1 LITEPAVL
9 ILDKHKMWGLFS
21 KDPAKDFAFE
31 IGEQI
36 GQVTVKIILTMFKK
50 YSYICRVK

>member
-1 LITEPAVL
+1 M

-36 GQVTVKIILTMFKK
+36 GQVTVKITLSVFKN
-50 YSYICRVK
+50 IHIFVG

>member
-1 LITEPAVL
+1 MNLGM

-36 GQVTVKIILTMFKK
+36 GQVTVKITLSVFKN
-50 YSYICRVK
+50 IHIFVG